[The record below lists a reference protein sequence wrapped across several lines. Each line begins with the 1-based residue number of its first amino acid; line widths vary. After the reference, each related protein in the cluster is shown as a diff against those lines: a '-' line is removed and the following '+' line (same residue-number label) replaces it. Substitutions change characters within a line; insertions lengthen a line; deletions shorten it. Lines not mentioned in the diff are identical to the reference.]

1 MRLKDKEMKDITL
14 TYDITTDEITLDDV
28 IKILEIKNRLLVLS
42 IS

>member
-14 TYDITTDEITLDDV
+14 TDDITTDEITLDDV

>member
-14 TYDITTDEITLDDV
+14 IDDITTDEITLDDV
-28 IKILEIKNRLLVLS
+28 IKILEIKNRLLVKS

>member
-1 MRLKDKEMKDITL
+1 MRLKDKEMKD
-14 TYDITTDEITLDDV
+14 TTDEITLDDV